1 MDMDINIDLT
11 NLVPANG
18 TATTNRPPSKQSV
31 KNRKGIH
38 KPLTRKQEAFV
49 TELITKPK
57 QSATKAVMNT
67 YNVANAKTASVI
79 ATENLAKPNIISRLG
94 DANNMIEQ
102 VLMDTVGEYGNSDKI
117 QERSLAVDTS
127 KWIHDKI
134 HGKAMQKS
142 SNVNFNFTQHVG
154 DKSKDYGL

>member
-1 MDMDINIDLT
+1 MDINIDLT
-11 NLVPANG
+11 NLVPPNDS

-31 KNRKGIH
+31 KNRVGIH

-49 TELITKPK
+49 KEIVSKPK
-57 QSATKAVMNT
+57 QSATQAVMNT

-79 ATENLAKPNIISRLG
+79 ATENLAKPSIISRLG

-134 HGKAMQKS
+134 HGKATQKTS
-142 SNVNFNFTQHVG
+142 SVNFNFTQHVG

>member
-1 MDMDINIDLT
+1 MDINIDLT
-11 NLVPANG
+11 NLVPPNDS

-49 TELITKPK
+49 TELIKNPK
-57 QSATKAVMNT
+57 MSATQAVKNT
-67 YNVANAKTASVI
+67 YNVSTNHSAEVMAS
-79 ATENLAKPNIISRLG
+79 ENLRKPEIISRLG

-134 HGKAMQKS
+134 HGKAVQKS
-142 SNVNFNFTQHVG
+142 SSVNFNFTQHVG

>member
-1 MDMDINIDLT
+1 MDINERQTIDLT
-11 NLVPANG
+11 TLIPPSSTTSPANQQ
-18 TATTNRPPSKQSV
+18 TT
-31 KNRKGIH
+31 KNRVGIH

-49 TELITKPK
+49 TELIKNPK
-57 QSATKAVMNT
+57 MSATQAIKNT
-67 YNVANAKTASVI
+67 YNVSTNHSAEVMAS
-79 ATENLAKPNIISRLG
+79 ENLRKPEIISRLG

-134 HGKAMQKS
+134 HGKAVQKS
-142 SNVNFNFTQHVG
+142 SSVNFNFTQHVG

>member
-1 MDMDINIDLT
+1 MDINERQTIDLT
-11 NLVPANG
+11 TLIPPSSTTSPANQQ
-18 TATTNRPPSKQSV
+18 TT
-31 KNRKGIH
+31 KNRVGIH

-49 TELITKPK
+49 TELIKNPK
-57 QSATKAVMNT
+57 MSATQAVKNT
-67 YNVANAKTASVI
+67 YNVSTNHSAEVMAS
-79 ATENLAKPNIISRLG
+79 ENLRKPEIISRLG

-134 HGKAMQKS
+134 HGKAVQKS

>member
-1 MDMDINIDLT
+1 MDINIDLT
-11 NLVPANG
+11 NLVPPNDS
-18 TATTNRPPSKQSV
+18 TATTNRPPSKQSA
-31 KNRKGIH
+31 KNRTGIH

-49 TELITKPK
+49 TELIKNPK
-57 QSATKAVMNT
+57 MSATQAIKNT
-67 YNVANAKTASVI
+67 YNVSTNHSAEVMAS
-79 ATENLAKPNIISRLG
+79 ENLRKPEIISRLG

-102 VLMDTVGEYGNSDKI
+102 VLMDTVGDYGNSDKI

-134 HGKAMQKS
+134 HGKAVQKS
-142 SNVNFNFTQHVG
+142 SSVNFNFTSHVS

>member
-1 MDMDINIDLT
+1 MDIDIDLT
-11 NLVPANG
+11 NLVPPNDS
-18 TATTNRPPSKQSV
+18 TATTNRPPSKQSA
-31 KNRKGIH
+31 KNRTGIH

-49 TELITKPK
+49 KEIVSKPK
-57 QSATKAVMNT
+57 QSATQAVMNT

-79 ATENLAKPNIISRLG
+79 ATENLAKPSIISRLG

-102 VLMDTVGEYGNSDKI
+102 VLMNTVGEYGNSDKI

-134 HGKAMQKS
+134 HGKAVQKS
-142 SNVNFNFTQHVG
+142 SSVNFNFTQHVG

>member
-1 MDMDINIDLT
+1 MLFRS
-11 NLVPANG
+11 VPPNDS

-31 KNRKGIH
+31 KSRVGIH

-49 TELITKPK
+49 KEIVSKPK
-57 QSATKAVMNT
+57 QSATQAVMNT

-79 ATENLAKPNIISRLG
+79 ATENLAKPSIISRLG

-134 HGKAMQKS
+134 HGKAVQKS
-142 SNVNFNFTQHVG
+142 SSVNFNFTQHVG

>member
-1 MDMDINIDLT
+1 MDINIDLT
-11 NLVPANG
+11 NLVPPNDS

-31 KNRKGIH
+31 KNRVGIH

-49 TELITKPK
+49 TELIKNPK
-57 QSATKAVMNT
+57 MSATEAVKRT
-67 YNVANAKTASVI
+67 YNATTNHSAEVI
-79 ATENLAKPNIISRLG
+79 ASENLRKPEIISRLG

-134 HGKAMQKS
+134 HGKAVQKS
-142 SNVNFNFTQHVG
+142 SSVNFNFTQHVG

>member
-1 MDMDINIDLT
+1 MDINIDLT
-11 NLVPANG
+11 NLVPPNDS

-49 TELITKPK
+49 TELIKNPK
-57 QSATKAVMNT
+57 MSATQAIKNT
-67 YNVANAKTASVI
+67 YNVSTNHSAEVMAS
-79 ATENLAKPNIISRLG
+79 ENLRKPEIISRLG

-134 HGKAMQKS
+134 HGKAVQKS
-142 SNVNFNFTQHVG
+142 SSVNFNFTQHVG

>member
-1 MDMDINIDLT
+1 MDINIDLT
-11 NLVPANG
+11 NLVPPNDS

-31 KNRKGIH
+31 KNRVGIH

-49 TELITKPK
+49 TELIKNPK
-57 QSATKAVMNT
+57 MSATQAVKYT
-67 YNVANAKTASVI
+67 YNVSTNHSAEVMAS
-79 ATENLAKPNIISRLG
+79 ENLRKPEIISRLG

-134 HGKAMQKS
+134 HGKAVQKS
-142 SNVNFNFTQHVG
+142 SSVNFNFTQHVG

>member
-1 MDMDINIDLT
+1 MDINIDLT
-11 NLVPANG
+11 NLIPANS
-18 TATTNRPPSKQSV
+18 TTTTNRPPSKQSV
-31 KNRKGIH
+31 KNKVGIH

-49 TELITKPK
+49 AELIKNPK
-57 QSATKAVMNT
+57 MSATQAVKNT
-67 YNVANAKTASVI
+67 YNVSTNHSAEVMAS
-79 ATENLAKPNIISRLG
+79 ENLRKPEIISRLG
-94 DANNMIEQ
+94 DANTMIEQ

-134 HGKAMQKS
+134 HGKATQKTS
-142 SNVNFNFTQHVG
+142 SVNFNFTQHVG

>member
-1 MDMDINIDLT
+1 MDINIDLT
-11 NLVPANG
+11 NLVPPNDS

-31 KNRKGIH
+31 KNRVGIH

-49 TELITKPK
+49 TELIKNPK
-57 QSATKAVMNT
+57 MSATQAIKNT
-67 YNVANAKTASVI
+67 YNVSTNHSAEVMAS
-79 ATENLAKPNIISRLG
+79 ENLRKPEIISRLG

-134 HGKAMQKS
+134 HGKAVQKS
-142 SNVNFNFTQHVG
+142 SSVNFNFTQHVG

>member
-1 MDMDINIDLT
+1 MNDNNISIDLT
-11 NLVPANG
+11 TLIPPTNNSPANQQ
-18 TATTNRPPSKQSV
+18 TT
-31 KNRKGIH
+31 KNRVGIH

-49 TELITKPK
+49 KEIVSKPK
-57 QSATKAVMNT
+57 QSATQAVMNT

-79 ATENLAKPNIISRLG
+79 ATENLAKPSIISRLG

-102 VLMDTVGEYGNSDKI
+102 VLMDTVGDYGNSDKI

-134 HGKAMQKS
+134 HGKAVQKS
-142 SNVNFNFTQHVG
+142 SSVNFNFTQHVG

>member
-1 MDMDINIDLT
+1 MNDNNISIDLT
-11 NLVPANG
+11 TLIPPTNNSPANQQ
-18 TATTNRPPSKQSV
+18 TT
-31 KNRKGIH
+31 KNRVGIH

-49 TELITKPK
+49 TELIKNPK
-57 QSATKAVMNT
+57 MSATQAIKNT
-67 YNVANAKTASVI
+67 YNVSTNHSAEVMAS
-79 ATENLAKPNIISRLG
+79 ENLRKPEIISRLG

-134 HGKAMQKS
+134 HGKATQKTS
-142 SNVNFNFTQHVG
+142 SVNFNFTQHVG